1 MVTKFGGVGMN
12 FTIEGDYPVLRCKL
26 NRGETI
32 KTTAGAMS
40 WMTEDIDVEVTTGGV
55 MKGIARMFAGE
66 SMFFSYY
73 TANRDNQEIAFASSL
88 PGTIMNVKMNGQA
101 IIAQKSAFL
110 ASEKSVE
117 LNTIFTKRFSSGL
130 LGGEGFILQK
140 LSGYGEL
147 FLEADGSLTEYEL
160 ARGESMLVDQ
170 GHVFLFEESVSYEIK
185 TIKGMKNVLFG
196 GEGLFL
202 VKLTGPGKIVLQ
214 SMPISNLAARIIPFV
229 PSKG

>member
-1 MVTKFGGVGMN
+1 MEFL
-12 FTIEGDYPVLRCKL
+12 IEGDYPILRCKL

-40 WMTEDIDVEVTTGGV
+40 WMTEKIDVEVTTGGV

-73 TANRDNQEIAFASSL
+73 TAEMDNQEIAFASSL
-88 PGTIMNVKMNGQA
+88 PGTILNIKMVGRNL
-101 IIAQKSAFL
+101 IAQKTAYL
-110 ASEKSVE
+110 ASEKTVDIES
-117 LNTIFTKRFSSGL
+117 IFTKRFASGL
-130 LGGEGFILQK
+130 LGGEGFVLQK
-140 LSGYGEL
+140 ISGHGEL
-147 FLEADGSLTEYEL
+147 FLEADGSLTEYNL
-160 ARGESMLVDQ
+160 GSGEILLVDQ

-185 TIKGMKNVLFG
+185 TIKGMKNVFFG

-202 VKLTGPGKIVLQ
+202 VKLTGPGKVVLQ

-229 PSKG
+229 PTKG

>member
-1 MVTKFGGVGMN
+1 MEFI
-12 FTIEGDYPVLRCKL
+12 IEGDYPILRCKL

-40 WMTEDIDVEVTTGGV
+40 WMTENIDVEVTTGGV
-55 MKGIARMFAGE
+55 MKGIARMFSGE

-73 TANRDNQEIAFASSL
+73 TAGMDNQEIAFASSL
-88 PGTIMNVKMNGQA
+88 PGTILNVKMEGRNL
-101 IIAQKSAFL
+101 IAQKTAYL
-110 ASEKSVE
+110 ASEKTVDIES
-117 LNTIFTKRFSSGL
+117 IFTKKFASGL
-130 LGGEGFILQK
+130 LGGEGFVLQK
-140 LSGYGEL
+140 LSGHGEL
-147 FLEADGSLTEYEL
+147 FLEADGSLTEYNL
-160 ARGESMLVDQ
+160 GPGETLLVDQ

-185 TIKGMKNVLFG
+185 TIKGMKNVFFG

-202 VKLTGPGKIVLQ
+202 VKLIGPGKVILQ

>member
-1 MVTKFGGVGMN
+1 MEF
-12 FTIEGDYPVLRCKL
+12 FIEGDYPILRCRL

-40 WMTEDIDVEVTTGGV
+40 WMTENIDVEVTTGGV

-73 TANRDNQEIAFASSL
+73 TAGIDNQEITFASSL
-88 PGTIMNVKMNGQA
+88 PGTILNIKMEGKNL
-101 IIAQKSAFL
+101 IAQKTAYL
-110 ASEKSVE
+110 ASEKTVE
-117 LNTIFTKRFSSGL
+117 VESIFTKKFASGL
-130 LGGEGFILQK
+130 LGGEGFVLQK
-140 LSGYGEL
+140 LSGHGEL
-147 FLEADGSLTEYEL
+147 FLEADGSLTEYNL
-160 ARGESMLVDQ
+160 GSGEALLVDQ

-185 TIKGMKNVLFG
+185 TIKGMKNVFFG

-202 VKLTGPGKIVLQ
+202 VKLTGPGKVILQ
-214 SMPISNLAARIIPFV
+214 SMPISSLAARIIPFV

>member
-1 MVTKFGGVGMN
+1 MEFI
-12 FTIEGDYPVLRCKL
+12 IEGDYPILRCKL

-40 WMTEDIDVEVTTGGV
+40 WMTENIDVEVTTGGV
-55 MKGIARMFAGE
+55 MKGIARMFSGE

-73 TANRDNQEIAFASSL
+73 TAGMDNQEIAFASSL
-88 PGTIMNVKMNGQA
+88 PGTILNVKMEGRNL
-101 IIAQKSAFL
+101 IAQKTAYL
-110 ASEKSVE
+110 ASEKTVDIES
-117 LNTIFTKRFSSGL
+117 IFTKKFASGL
-130 LGGEGFILQK
+130 LGGEGFVLQK
-140 LSGYGEL
+140 LSGHGEL
-147 FLEADGSLTEYEL
+147 FLEADGSLTEYNL
-160 ARGESMLVDQ
+160 GSGETLLVDQ

-185 TIKGMKNVLFG
+185 TIKGMKNIFFG

-202 VKLTGPGKIVLQ
+202 VKLTGPGKVILQ